1 MITVAQTLV
10 SESPGSSRRA
20 FRADL
25 SRAVPPSGGLAYDHQ
40 LSKIVTPGPRIDAP
54 ERDR

>member
-10 SESPGSSRRA
+10 SESPGSSKGP
-20 FRADL
+20 FRAEL